1 MRKRKSNPNPTVGEL
16 QVFSG
21 KFMCALGLVVTI
33 FKIIKSI
40 INKNISNEWL
50 YIIGLFVVIE
60 FLGYGMYC
68 IGKNQIDESK
78 KRVKKLLYY

>member
-1 MRKRKSNPNPTVGEL
+1 MRKIKYNPNPTAGEL

-21 KFMCALGLVVTI
+21 KFMCVLGFVVTI

-40 INKNISNEWL
+40 INKNIGNEWL
-50 YIIGLFVVIE
+50 YIIGFFVFIE

-68 IGKNQIDESK
+68 IGKNSIDKAEEK
-78 KRVKKLLYY
+78 KD

>member
-1 MRKRKSNPNPTVGEL
+1 MRKRKYNPNPTVGEL

-40 INKNISNEWL
+40 INKNIGNEWL

-68 IGKNQIDESK
+68 IGKNTIDKTEEK
-78 KRVKKLLYY
+78 KE